1 MLKKLKITARNA
13 DKYKLYEE
21 AVQNVDFE
29 VDFYASMFKKYSKRQ
44 CNILREDFSASA
56 KISQEWV
63 KRNKNNISYAI
74 DLDKKILDYA
84 KNIASQELNSDQFS
98 RIKHI
103 KANSQTFFTP
113 NIDLISACN
122 FSYWVL
128 KIELI

>member
-63 KRNKNNISYAI
+63 KKNKNNISYAI

-84 KNIASQELNSDQFS
+84 KNIASQELDSDQFS
-98 RIKHI
+98 RIKHQ
-103 KANSQTFFTP
+103 S
-113 NIDLISACN
+113 
-122 FSYWVL
+122 
-128 KIELI
+128 